1 MVDLLLTNT
10 MQAADEVRYLKSVAA
25 DRVSQLDEQ
34 RNRIEENMLVDSN
47 QKKTLEDQI
56 QSNLNSILA
65 SDESRRYLFQ
75 LSLDE
80 DQQIAMVIL
89 LVYLWLVCLC

>member
-89 LVYLWLVCLC
+89 LVHLWLVCLC